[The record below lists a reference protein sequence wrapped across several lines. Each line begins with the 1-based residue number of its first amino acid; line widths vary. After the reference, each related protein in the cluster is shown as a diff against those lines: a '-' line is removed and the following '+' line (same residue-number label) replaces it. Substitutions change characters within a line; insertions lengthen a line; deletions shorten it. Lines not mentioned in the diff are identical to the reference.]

1 MPDSVFVRIERI
13 VRTSADRA
21 LQLAE
26 QASGVVLVREAAREL
41 ERAEEQLLADRKAAD
56 AKRERAVEAQ
66 AAARAKIAELG
77 DHASY
82 ALGKGRD
89 DLARAAVARQV
100 DLEGEI
106 KSWGAVADEAKVE
119 AKYIDEVIA
128 EVGVRRKRIQEE
140 LAALER
146 EQSGVKV
153 STPAGRT
160 KSRAAEAVDRA
171 DRMFER
177 VMTERNP
184 AAETG
189 EAVKPIADIVA
200 MRRDDEIEARLA
212 ALKSSAKAEK
222 AKARKAR

>member
-177 VMTERNP
+177 VMTERNLPPKP
-184 AAETG
+184 A
-189 EAVKPIADIVA
+189 
-200 MRRDDEIEARLA
+200 RR
-212 ALKSSAKAEK
+212 
-222 AKARKAR
+222 